1 MDERCVVE
9 LRVHGVGPATPEG
22 LLGDESSADTVQVG
36 GMGSS
41 GFFARRR
48 DRHVEGYVWASLTS
62 RMFIQPLWLVLFPF
76 TMVNAAGFMH
86 RPDDD
91 RRLGVIST
99 RSSRSILGLIAAA
112 LTAAYVL
119 WGANLLI
126 NSLYLRD

>member
-1 MDERCVVE
+1 MGDRCVVE
-9 LRVHGVGPATPEG
+9 LRVHGVGPATPDG
-22 LLGDESSADTVQVG
+22 LLGEESPADTVQVG

-41 GFFARRR
+41 AFFARRR

-76 TMVNAAGFMH
+76 TMVNVAGFMH

-91 RRLGVIST
+91 RRWGAFPT
-99 RSSRSILGLIAAA
+99 RLSRWILGLIALA

-119 WGANLLI
+119 WGSNLLI
-126 NSLYLRD
+126 N